1 VKTDRCCCFNPLI
14 LTSPFVSLSFHR
26 RRALVDF
33 SPFVSVGGP
42 AKSEGDVVEDIDRS
56 LDPLLYARR
65 LMRSLGARRNS
76 LPQHIDLPS
85 PRRRDSDAP
94 APVQRSAAA
103 PESDAG
109 EAEHSASATS
119 ATNGDETSAPAA
131 GETASS
137 EDSGNEKDDNELY
150 QDNKV
155 SSSSHRLLGCVAHFL
170 FPPKLRH

>member
-1 VKTDRCCCFNPLI
+1 M
-14 LTSPFVSLSFHR
+14 
-26 RRALVDF
+26 DF

-94 APVQRSAAA
+94 APVQRSAAP
-103 PESDAG
+103 PESDVG

-119 ATNGDETSAPAA
+119 ATNGDETSGPAA

-155 SSSSHRLLGCVAHFL
+155 SSSSSHRLASSSAVAHFL
-170 FPPKLRH
+170 FSPQTTPLNTGGGGRLVQEVG